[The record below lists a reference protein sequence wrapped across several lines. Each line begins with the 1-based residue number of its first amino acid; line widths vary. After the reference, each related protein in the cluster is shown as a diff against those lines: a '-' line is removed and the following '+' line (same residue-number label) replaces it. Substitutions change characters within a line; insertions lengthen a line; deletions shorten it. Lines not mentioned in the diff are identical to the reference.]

1 MLLFWWNIQL
11 WDRDI
16 NFSDILLHEKLYKK
30 RNENILVYDILYKTS
45 IGVETVRIKF
55 NKIEGFIK
63 IHDKIRYLVLFNYSY
78 CNKMCY
84 EIKYLLIEKGGIT
97 DSINQNFAR
106 IRIDSDDSLFIEK
119 ILTFH
124 NVIIPIKSVFN
135 KNKHEYYY
143 NIYLGKGSYRDKS
156 NTE

>member
-1 MLLFWWNIQL
+1 MIF
-11 WDRDI
+11 DI
-16 NFSDILLHEKLYKK
+16 SYKTFIGAK
-30 RNENILVYDILYKTS
+30 TIGFDKVDGVIKVYD
-45 IGVETVRIKF
+45 G
-55 NKIEGFIK
+55 N
-63 IHDKIRYLVLFNYSY
+63 RYLELFGPRIYNAIYDRINYLINRKS
-78 CNKMCY
+78 
-84 EIKYLLIEKGGIT
+84 EAKYI
-97 DSINQNFAR
+97 INQNFAR
-106 IRIDSDDSLFIEK
+106 IRIDSNDSLFIEK

>member
-16 NFSDILLHEKLYKK
+16 NFSDILLHEKLYRK

-63 IHDKIRYLVLFNYSY
+63 IHDKIRYLVL
-78 CNKMCY
+78 
-84 EIKYLLIEKGGIT
+84 
-97 DSINQNFAR
+97 
-106 IRIDSDDSLFIEK
+106 
-119 ILTFH
+119 
-124 NVIIPIKSVFN
+124 
-135 KNKHEYYY
+135 
-143 NIYLGKGSYRDKS
+143 KGSYRDKS

>member
-1 MLLFWWNIQL
+1 M
-11 WDRDI
+11 
-16 NFSDILLHEKLYKK
+16 
-30 RNENILVYDILYKTS
+30 
-45 IGVETVRIKF
+45 ETVRIKF

-78 CNKMCY
+78 CNKMCH
-84 EIKYLLIEKGGIT
+84 EIRYLLIEKGGIT

-106 IRIDSDDSLFIEK
+106 IRIDSNDSLFIEK

>member
-1 MLLFWWNIQL
+1 M
-11 WDRDI
+11 
-16 NFSDILLHEKLYKK
+16 HEKIYKK
-30 RNENILVYDILYKTS
+30 RHENILVYNILCKTS
-45 IGVETVRIKF
+45 IGLEPVRIKF

-63 IHDKIRYLVLFNYSY
+63 IRDKIRYLVSFNYS
-78 CNKMCY
+78 CCDKMCH
-84 EIKYLLIEKGGIT
+84 EIKYLLSEKGSIA

-106 IRIDSDDSLFIEK
+106 IRTDSDDSLSIEK

-124 NVIIPIKSVFN
+124 NVIILIKSVFN
-135 KNKHEYYY
+135 KNKNEYYY

>member
-63 IHDKIRYLVLFNYSY
+63 IHDKIRYLVL
-78 CNKMCY
+78 
-84 EIKYLLIEKGGIT
+84 
-97 DSINQNFAR
+97 
-106 IRIDSDDSLFIEK
+106 
-119 ILTFH
+119 
-124 NVIIPIKSVFN
+124 
-135 KNKHEYYY
+135 
-143 NIYLGKGSYRDKS
+143 KGSYRDKS